1 MIVAESIGCYW
12 IDGREDGIGGD
23 LTFAGEVV
31 GLGTGWISG
40 PPVGD
45 AGVSASA
52 GASVHFHAVL
62 GLEEDKG

>member
-1 MIVAESIGCYW
+1 MVIS
-12 IDGREDGIGGD
+12 
-23 LTFAGEVV
+23 LFAGEVV

-40 PPVGD
+40 PPAGG

-52 GASVHFHAVL
+52 GASVCFDAVV